1 MKRIFLSL
9 GCLALLTTIGCKK
22 DYLETRPSDG
32 VTKEAVFDQINTVY
46 AAIDGATKVQ
56 FAYAYGATPDGRR
69 HDQFGQKAYDLAS
82 DLMGNDMVFHQQ
94 GYGWFTTAYN
104 YTEWLNPNINRHSD
118 MAWYMYYDLIKQA
131 NSIIAIVDAISDANQ
146 DEKDAV
152 KGEMLGM
159 RAYCYYFL
167 INYFQQTYK
176 GHESAKGV
184 PIYLEVVTEGQ
195 GRGTVQNVY
204 DLIINDLSTAESLLN
219 GKPRRDKSH
228 IDVSV
233 VRGFRARVALLQE
246 DWATAA
252 SYAATARQ
260 GYTLMTAA
268 QYRMRNAFSS
278 IDNPEWMWGSRIP
291 EEEATVYAS
300 FFSHMDATVEGYAGL
315 GTQKRIT
322 KDLYDK
328 IAAGD
333 ARKDV
338 FIAPGAGT
346 GALVDY
352 CNFKHLVP
360 TPGAWAADY
369 LYMRASEMY
378 LIEAEA
384 KAMMG
389 DDAGARTAL
398 QTVVQ
403 ARYPAYS
410 AASFSGNALIEEI
423 RTQRRIELWGEG
435 FSLIDIKRWKTGLNR
450 PSGAGNHGAP
460 SYNPGIYTSAPD
472 DARFLMR
479 IPLRELNSNG
489 NMDPDLDQNP

>member
-9 GCLALLTTIGCKK
+9 SCVALLATVGCKK
-22 DYLETRPSDG
+22 DYLETTPSDG
-32 VTKEAVFDQINTVY
+32 VTKEQIFGQINTVY
-46 AAIDGATKVQ
+46 AAVNGATKVQ
-56 FAYAYGATPDGRR
+56 FAYSYGATTGR
-69 HDQFGQKAYDLAS
+69 HDAFGQKSYDLAS

-118 MAWYMYYDLIKQA
+118 LAWYLYYDLIKQA
-131 NSIIAIVDAISDANQ
+131 NSILAIIDYVEDATQ
-146 DEKDAV
+146 DEKEAI
-152 KGEMLGM
+152 KGEALGI
-159 RAYCYYFL
+159 RAYCYYYL

-176 GHESAKGV
+176 GHETAKGV
-184 PIYLEVVTEGQ
+184 PMYLEVVTDGA
-195 GRGTVQNVY
+195 GRGTVQEVY
-204 DLIINDLSTAESLLN
+204 DQIVSDLTTAEGLLV
-219 GKPRRDKSH
+219 GKPRVDKTH
-228 IDVSV
+228 IDVST

-252 SYAATARQ
+252 SYAAAARQ
-260 GYTLMTAA
+260 GYTLMTGS
-268 QYRMRNAFSS
+268 QYKMRNAFSS
-278 IDNPEWMWGSRIP
+278 IDNPEWMWGSYIP

-300 FFSHMDATVEGYAGL
+300 FFSHMDASVDGYAGL

-322 KDLYDK
+322 KELYDK
-328 IAAGD
+328 IATGD

-338 FIAPGAGT
+338 FIAPGTGT

-360 TPGAWAADY
+360 VPGSWSADY

-384 KAMMG
+384 LARQ
-389 DDAGARTAL
+389 AGQEAAARTAL
-398 QTVVQ
+398 ETVVQ

-410 AASFSGNALIEEI
+410 AASLSGSALLEEI
-423 RTQRRIELWGEG
+423 LTQRRIELWGEG
-435 FSLIDIKRWKTGLNR
+435 FSLIDVKRLGNGLNR

-460 SYNPGIYTSAPD
+460 SFNPGVYTTGPA

-489 NMDPDLDQNP
+489 NMDPVLDQNP